1 MNKLDRFIFGRLFAI
16 TSFVLL
22 ALICIYI
29 LIDFSENSDQFADR
43 GATLKDI
50 WVSYYLN
57 YIPEMI
63 RLVSPLAVFIACLM
77 LTGQMT
83 ERLEI
88 IAIKASGVSLYRL
101 LLPFALFGFFVAG
114 TVSFL
119 DAKIIPTSNAERIE
133 FEGRYL
139 GGSGD
144 RIDRGGIYRQSADDM
159 IVNFSFFDANSNI
172 GTRVTIVKFNNDEIE
187 SVATVDRIYWV
198 DSLSTWRTNQYDEKL
213 YTDSGYKVTDTTNV
227 FLDLNLYPRDLSRRS
242 SDIYQLTYAEAFQY
256 IDSIERIGAGGV
268 SLPLTQLYSRIA
280 YPIAIFV
287 VSLIGFAI
295 ATERRK
301 SGKGFYIAAG
311 LAISF
316 LYLVF
321 MKVLEPIGSA
331 GSISP
336 QMAAFLPHILFLA
349 IGIAMLVQAKK

>member
-1 MNKLDRFIFGRLFAI
+1 MNKLDRFIFKRLFAI

-50 WVSYYLN
+50 WGSYYLN

-63 RLVSPLAVFIACLM
+63 RLVSPLAVFVACLM

-101 LLPFALFGFFVAG
+101 LMPFALFGLFVAG

-119 DAKIIPTSNAERIE
+119 DAKIIPTSNAERME
-133 FEGRYL
+133 FESRYL

-144 RIDRGGIYRQSADDM
+144 RIDRGGIYRQSADDT
-159 IVNFSFFDANSNI
+159 IVHFSFFDANSNS
-172 GTRVTIVKFNNDEIE
+172 GTRATIVTFENDEIK
-187 SVATVDRIYWV
+187 SVATVDRIRWI
-198 DSLSTWRTNQYDEKL
+198 DSLSTWRTNQYTERV
-213 YTDSGYKVTDTTNV
+213 YTDSGYRVRDTTNV
-227 FLDLNLYPRDLSRRS
+227 IIDLNLYPRDLSRRS
-242 SDIYQLTYAEAFQY
+242 SDIYQLTYADAFQY
-256 IDSIERIGAGGV
+256 IESIERIGAGGV
-268 SLPLTQLYSRIA
+268 SLPLTHLYSRIA
-280 YPIAIFV
+280 YPISILV

-311 LAISF
+311 LAVSF
-316 LYLVF
+316 VYLVF
-321 MKVLEPIGSA
+321 MKVLEPIGAA

-349 IGIAMLVQAKK
+349 VGIVMLFLAKK